1 MKEPS
6 IVGYYDSNYYIKSQ
20 GPIKVKSRSL
30 ELLDTFVVFLSYL
43 QKKTSSIYK
52 SITRKRMHYILN
64 ENIFS
69 QSLQMILNM
78 VAMKVAALMVL
89 LVPLTSQFPVEPRL
103 KETGRSLPIVIS
115 QYSNVGIANQNV
127 KSKSAATGASTES
140 KFIEPK
146 SLDVTINSNDE
157 NVIVF
162 YFYTFIIHFI
172 FTPYYS
178 IYTSYPLHFIF
189 FLLCLRFRIPFSIL
203 EERS

>member
-1 MKEPS
+1 
-6 IVGYYDSNYYIKSQ
+6 
-20 GPIKVKSRSL
+20 
-30 ELLDTFVVFLSYL
+30 
-43 QKKTSSIYK
+43 
-52 SITRKRMHYILN
+52 MHYILN

-189 FLLCLRFRIPFSIL
+189 LFTLFEISDSLFNSRRTKLDSIPDL
-203 EERS
+203 